1 VARDAIDGGL
11 MQAQPFPLWPLPLA
25 IAATLTVAAHLALAL
40 SIDAGYVPACV
51 PYFEGCTSISR
62 AARHGLGNHLF
73 RLLVLPCA
81 VLVGLH
87 WWLSARWAR
96 AIGHGGRALLVL
108 GLLAAIAL
116 AVYAT
121 FLGTEGAAYRF
132 LRRYGVNVFFGS
144 SYVAQ
149 LLFLRAAM
157 RSGGLP
163 RALRIG
169 MQAVCV
175 AMLLLGLVHVA
186 AMAAIGGSDL
196 QDLLENALEWQL
208 GALLVAWY
216 VLQALVWRRD
226 GYRAEIGMKP
236 PRDP

>member
-1 VARDAIDGGL
+1 MRVR
-11 MQAQPFPLWPLPLA
+11 PFPLWPLPLA

-81 VLVGLH
+81 LLVGMH

-96 AIGHGGRALLVL
+96 AAGHAGHALFWV
-108 GLLAAIAL
+108 GLLAGVAL

-121 FLGTEGAAYRF
+121 FLGTEGQAYRF
-132 LRRYGVNVFFGS
+132 LRRYGVIVFFGS
-144 SYVAQ
+144 SFVAQ
-149 LLFLRAAM
+149 LLFLRAAVGTG
-157 RSGGLP
+157 SLP

-169 MQAVCV
+169 KQVVCV

-186 AMAAIGGSDL
+186 AMAAIGGSEL
-196 QDLLENALEWQL
+196 QDKLENALEWQL
-208 GALLVAWY
+208 GLLLVAWY
-216 VLQALVWRRD
+216 ALQALLWRRE
-226 GYRAEIGMKP
+226 GYRAATDRNQ
-236 PRDP
+236 PRDS

>member
-1 VARDAIDGGL
+1 MMLRPL
-11 MQAQPFPLWPLPLA
+11 PLWPLPLT
-25 IAATLTVAAHLALAL
+25 IALTLAAAAHLALVL
-40 SIDAGYVPACV
+40 SIHAGHVPGCV
-51 PYFEGCTSISR
+51 PYIEGCTSISR
-62 AARHGLGNHLF
+62 AARHGLANHLF

-87 WWLSARWAR
+87 WWLSARWVHA
-96 AIGHGGRALLVL
+96 AGHSGRALLLL
-108 GLLAAIAL
+108 GLLAAVAL

-149 LLFLRAAM
+149 LLFLRAAI
-157 RSGGLP
+157 RSGALP

-175 AMLLLGLVHVA
+175 AMLLLGLLHVVT
-186 AMAAIGGSDL
+186 MAAIGGSDL
-196 QDLLENALEWQL
+196 QDKLENALEWQL
-208 GALLVAWY
+208 GVLLAAWY
-216 VLQALVWRRD
+216 VLHALLWRHE
-226 GYRAEIGMKP
+226 GYRATTGSQLS
-236 PRDP
+236 RGR

>member
-1 VARDAIDGGL
+1 MARGTVDDR
-11 MQAQPFPLWPLPLA
+11 MTQTRSVPLWPLPLA
-25 IAATLTVAAHLALAL
+25 IAATLAVAAHLALAL

-81 VLVGLH
+81 LLVGVH

-96 AIGHGGRALLVL
+96 AAGSAAHALFWV
-108 GLLAAIAL
+108 GLLAGASL

-121 FLGTEGAAYRF
+121 FLGTEGQAYRF
-132 LRRYGVNVFFGS
+132 LRRYGVIVFFGS
-144 SYVAQ
+144 SFIAQ
-149 LLFLRAAM
+149 LLFLRAAANAV
-157 RSGGLP
+157 SVP
-163 RALRIG
+163 RVFRIG
-169 MQAVCV
+169 MQVVCI

-196 QDLLENALEWQL
+196 QDRLENALEWQL
-208 GALLVAWY
+208 GLLLVAWY
-216 VLQALVWRRD
+216 AVQTLLWRHD
-226 GYRAEIGMKP
+226 GYRAATAFRP
-236 PRDP
+236 PRAP